1 MDFAITNV
9 EAKGS
14 GIFRIEAAT
23 YDQIPGQL
31 KKVTNNLNKEME
43 SLITKGHNII
53 KDGQNIG
60 VNLTFDYQAKDS
72 VEPSYS
78 YIIKKHEDYENLKQ
92 IVKDL
97 EKTYDQAYRNQG
109 SGDYAKYLELVK
121 TLPQGKYLVA
131 KVEDLDVTIVKD
143 LVDKIAAHYDNIVVV
158 FASVAGERITFVAKA
173 RGNKIHCG
181 NLVKK
186 AAQFTGGNGGG
197 RPDFAQAGG
206 RDVSKVDSALLLIE
220 KEIEEQL

>member
-1 MDFAITNV
+1 M
-9 EAKGS
+9 
-14 GIFRIEAAT
+14 
-23 YDQIPGQL
+23 
-31 KKVTNNLNKEME
+31 
-43 SLITKGHNII
+43 
-53 KDGQNIG
+53 
-60 VNLTFDYQAKDS
+60 
-72 VEPSYS
+72 
-78 YIIKKHEDYENLKQ
+78 
-92 IVKDL
+92 
-97 EKTYDQAYRNQG
+97 
-109 SGDYAKYLELVK
+109 VK